1 MAHSLLKFSVVIA
14 FCSLAGCQPGGVTVE
29 SGANTAVESNTAITA
44 KEGVA
49 SAATSVTATIAHPA
63 LPAPSATPQE
73 VVHAFLDAS
82 RGGREEFATELL
94 SSKAREA
101 TSSQGLAL
109 DPPGSSSMVYRLGD
123 VEFPTEDKQAAYVAS
138 VWQEEGE
145 AAAERFEVTWIL
157 RRQKE
162 GWRIAGMASRTEEEA
177 EPVLINFE
185 DVADL
190 HKIKPA
196 VGGEPVVE

>member
-14 FCSLAGCQPGGVTVE
+14 FCSLAGCLSGGVTVE
-29 SGANTAVESNTAITA
+29 SGANTEVESNTAISA
-44 KEGVA
+44 NEGDA
-49 SAATSVTATIAHPA
+49 HADSSVHPA

-82 RGGREEFATELL
+82 RGGREELATELL

-123 VEFPTEDKQAAYVAS
+123 VEFPTEDKQAAYVIS

-145 AAAERFEVTWIL
+145 AGAAERFEVTWIL
-157 RRQKE
+157 RRQQE
-162 GWRIAGMASRTEEEA
+162 GWRIAGMASRAEQEA